1 VQRRNGQ
8 PKWVAHHLTAHHPP
22 YQVPE
27 PPPVHPQVTLSAG
40 VTSLTFGTSGNPK
53 AKPDSP
59 SDIAGITLNPI
70 PAGSSVIFQYQGIVA
85 ASAAGTNIT
94 STANGTAV
102 VRRRPCRMALVGVHA
117 ARMKPSSVMHAGQSG
132 LLDHV
137 LI

>member
-1 VQRRNGQ
+1 
-8 PKWVAHHLTAHHPP
+8 
-22 YQVPE
+22 
-27 PPPVHPQVTLSAG
+27 VTLSAG

-70 PAGSSVIFQYQGIVA
+70 PAGSSVIFQYAGVVA

-102 VRRRPCRMALVGVHA
+102 VRRWWSYTTVFRSVPAAHTEPCSRIMTLHY
-117 ARMKPSSVMHAGQSG
+117 
-132 LLDHV
+132 LLANDVV
-137 LI
+137 LMIMTLPRLTA